1 MSETN
6 IYFYSALAIV
16 VFLIACVIFFKRST
30 ARSTDCN
37 KVSIS
42 IFMGFGTAL
51 GIIFGVVL
59 GNIVEGVVIGMLV
72 GVGVGWLSVF
82 VRGRR
87 GGGPSD

>member
-6 IYFYSALAIV
+6 VYLYFALAIIV
-16 VFLIACVIFFKRST
+16 ILIACVIFINRSI
-30 ARSTDCN
+30 ARSAYRN
-37 KVSIS
+37 KKPIS

-59 GNIVEGVVIGMLV
+59 GNIIAGVVIGTVV
-72 GVGVGWLSVF
+72 GVGVGWLAVF

-87 GGGPSD
+87 GVGPSD